1 MNEQTLTAAK
11 NIKEESRKRQIEHL
25 RTYYNGLIVESA
37 TSYADFEIAQ
47 RPSDSTLL
55 EMAKTKALEAGQEE
69 VADLIDMQMEFYAQN
84 AFNTLTFAYMQ
95 GVSFMIANPDIS
107 KTPKPVTD
115 YVLSKDFA
123 FIFNYGDNDFS
134 TFMCNAAK
142 EYCKEYNELL
152 RNIELY
158 SSIHDECTDKTIE
171 SYKKNIEFM
180 EEPNN
185 VRQLIKAAFIGEY
198 MKESIDRCWIGRDKE
213 FNAMTRINH
222 AQDLVNNYFNFEIN
236 EAKNS
241 EGQVN
246 WKFGT
251 WDEVSKFGLE
261 EYKSMQG
268 EDELKCAN
276 GDLTKY
282 WLNGEVLIVRMVDG
296 YLVAETY

>member
-1 MNEQTLTAAK
+1 MNEQIMTAAK
-11 NIKEESRKRQIEHL
+11 NIKEKNRKRQIEHL
-25 RTYYNGLIVESA
+25 RTYYNRLIVDSA
-37 TSYADFEIAQ
+37 VSYADFDIAQ
-47 RPSDSTLL
+47 RPSASSLL
-55 EMAKTKALEAGQEE
+55 DMAKEKAIEVGQEE
-69 VADLIDMQMEFYAQN
+69 VADLIDMQVELDAQL
-84 AFNTLTFAYMQ
+84 AFNNLTSAYMQ

-123 FIFNYGDNDFS
+123 FIFDYGDNDFS

-142 EYCKEYNELL
+142 EYCKEYNKLL

-158 SSIHDECTDKTIE
+158 SSIRDEYTDETIE

-180 EEPNN
+180 ENPDN

-198 MKESIDRCWIGRDKE
+198 MKKSIDRCWIGADKE
-213 FNAMTRINH
+213 FNAMTRLNH
-222 AQDLVNNYFNFEIN
+222 AQDLANVHFNFETN
-236 EAKNS
+236 EAKNN
-241 EGQVN
+241 EGRVD

-251 WDEVSKFGLE
+251 WDEISKFGLE
-261 EYKSMQG
+261 HYKGMQG
-268 EDELKCAN
+268 EDDIKRAN